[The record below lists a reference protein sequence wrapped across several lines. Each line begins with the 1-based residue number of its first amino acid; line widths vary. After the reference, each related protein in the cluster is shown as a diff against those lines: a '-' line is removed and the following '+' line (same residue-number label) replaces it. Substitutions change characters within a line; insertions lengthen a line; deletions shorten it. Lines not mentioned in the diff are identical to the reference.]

1 MPWAPPLTLLVWGT
15 QIADTRVEGGVSVQ
29 QRLEAG
35 ASTGTPVAGGVA
47 VPCPCGAGVCA
58 LDGVRVRVE
67 ASSWMKSTVVMSCSV
82 SSGGLALGCHT
93 RPVGLRSS
101 VTSST

>member
-1 MPWAPPLTLLVWGT
+1 V
-15 QIADTRVEGGVSVQ
+15 REGVSVP

-35 ASTGTPVAGGVA
+35 ASTGTGTAGAGGMV
-47 VPCPCGAGVCA
+47 VPCGAGVCA
-58 LDGVRVRVE
+58 LEAVRVRVE